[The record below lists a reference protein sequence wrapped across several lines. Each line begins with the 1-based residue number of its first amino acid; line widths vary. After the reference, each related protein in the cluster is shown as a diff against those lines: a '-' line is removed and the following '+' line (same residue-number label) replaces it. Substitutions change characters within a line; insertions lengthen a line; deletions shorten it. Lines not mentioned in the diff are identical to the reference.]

1 MLDLI
6 FLGDTKSVLGIV
18 AGAIAFFAY
27 IVYII
32 SIFKGGSK
40 PNRVTWWVWAFMGLV
55 LALSYDSSGAENTVW
70 VPYVE
75 FLGPFLIALLSMKYG
90 EGSMEDRTDL
100 FCFLGA
106 VISIVLWIVF
116 DNPVVA
122 LVTNLVIDSFA
133 IVPTIKKSFL
143 RPEGEDFW
151 AWFGTGV
158 ADSLNMFAVE
168 RFSFAILV
176 YPIYM
181 LVSDLIIIFI
191 LLLRKKNIIRDISF
205 LSKHQ

>member
-1 MLDLI
+1 MFDLN
-6 FLGDTKSVLGIV
+6 FTDVKAVLGIV
-18 AGAIAFFAY
+18 AGIIAFLAY
-27 IVYII
+27 IVYVV
-32 SIFKGGSK
+32 SIFRGGSK
-40 PNRVTWWVWAFMGLV
+40 PNRATWWIWAFMGLV
-55 LALSYDSSGAENTVW
+55 LALSYQFSGAENTIW

-75 FLGPFLIALLSMKYG
+75 FLGPLIIAILSLKYG
-90 EGSMEDRTDL
+90 EGGLNDKTDVICL
-100 FCFLGA
+100 IGA
-106 VISIVLWIVF
+106 TLSIVLWIIF
-116 DNPVVA
+116 NNPVVA
-122 LVTNLVIDSFA
+122 LITNLATDSFA

-168 RFSFAILV
+168 RFTFAILV

-191 LLLRKKNIIRDISF
+191 LLFRKKNIIQDVTF
-205 LSKHQ
+205 LSKHD